1 MMKRAFFEMSASDA
15 DYVWKRL
22 GHAETYVSAEP
33 FGVESFPDAGT
44 CEVLS
49 TFIHAHLNE
58 STLSGLP
65 KLRMIATRSTGYD
78 HVDLN
83 YCRAR
88 GITVCNVPVYGD
100 NTVAEHTFALIL
112 ALSRKVI

>member
-1 MMKRAFFEMSASDA
+1 MIKRAFFEMSASDA
-15 DYVWKRL
+15 DYVWKHLDR
-22 GHAETYVSAEP
+22 AETFVTNQQLEAERLQEV
-33 FGVESFPDAGT
+33 GG

-49 TFIHAHLNE
+49 TFIHSQL
-58 STLSGLP
+58 SDTTLRALS

-83 YCRAR
+83 YCRAH

-100 NTVAEHTFALIL
+100 NT
-112 ALSRKVI
+112 